1 MYVCIY
7 TYIYKTKRVKKKIL
21 PFINYIRKS
30 ELIQI
35 KVDIFRTFWKV
46 PDLIKFVSL
55 QIHQLFGKDPDAGKD

>member
-1 MYVCIY
+1 MCVYIHIY
-7 TYIYKTKRVKKKIL
+7 IKPRELKKFL

-46 PDLIKFVSL
+46 PDLIKFFSL